1 MSRARILAAA
11 ALAASFAFTG
21 AVFAPAKAATL
32 IQDGN
37 FNDPLVAGNFTTLTG
52 GSFFGTGN
60 VWQVTG
66 ASVDVIGDYW
76 VPPTTGGGSVDLDG
90 NAPGGIS
97 QAFTAGAGT
106 YQLSFYLSANPDGG
120 LFTTNV
126 EVKIGDLDTV
136 IPYTVTAAN
145 SRGDMQYDLET
156 LIFHT
161 GGGGAL
167 SFASLDTD
175 SPFGPVIGGVSI
187 ASVPEP
193 QIWTMLILGF
203 GGIGMML
210 RTSTRRQATLVS

>member
-1 MSRARILAAA
+1 MSRSTKLLAGLAFAA
-11 ALAASFAFTG
+11 ALGAAI
-21 AVFAPAKAATL
+21 PASAATI

-37 FNDPLVAGNFTTLTG
+37 FDDPLVSGNFATLTG
-52 GSFFGTGN
+52 GSFFGAGN

-66 ASVDVIGDYW
+66 ASVDVIGNYW
-76 VPPTTGGGSVDLDG
+76 VPPASGGGSVDLDG

-97 QAFTAGAGT
+97 QAFTTGAGT

-126 EVKIGDLDTV
+126 EVKVGDLDTI

-161 GGGGAL
+161 GGNDAL
-167 SFASLDTD
+167 SFASLDKD

-203 GGIGMML
+203 GGVGMML
-210 RTSTRRQATLVS
+210 RASRRRQATLVS